1 MLSLL
6 IMFFLAERFRHSF
19 TQSFFSNGK
28 RRREARKRSGTR
40 QEALFPV
47 EGARIGPDA
56 KARNGRLK
64 EVLLRD
70 KPEVIRLSR
79 GKLSF
84 LPAGFFV
91 GLRPP
96 TSIHSRLT
104 LLFTVCGCLA
114 GFLPLIGIFFRRAST
129 FFCILFFF
137 AVFVIHVSDND
148 QWISIMSSEIELFWT
163 CRAILSLFWS
173 NNTWNFNTCKKRWKK
188 IMKFKVDINTS
199 SQLNNYLYSS
209 NRLIGVQAI
218 SISF

>member
-1 MLSLL
+1 MVRD
-6 IMFFLAERFRHSF
+6 EEGE
-19 TQSFFSNGK
+19 GK
-28 RRREARKRSGTR
+28 RVKEVETR
-40 QEALFPV
+40 QEAPFPV

-56 KARNGRLK
+56 EARNGRLK
-64 EVLLRD
+64 QVLLRD

-129 FFCILFFF
+129 FFCLFF
-137 AVFVIHVSDND
+137 AVVIRVSDND
-148 QWISIMSSEIELFWT
+148 QWISIMSNEIELFWT
-163 CRAILSLFWS
+163 CRDKKFLH
-173 NNTWNFNTCKKRWKK
+173 NFKIYFDQVVVYEVFLINIKK
-188 IMKFKVDINTS
+188 MEEN
-199 SQLNNYLYSS
+199 
-209 NRLIGVQAI
+209 
-218 SISF
+218 